1 MRSARGAA
9 YGLAAAALFG
19 ASAPLTKLLLPQ
31 SSPLMLAA
39 LLYLGAGLALTLY
52 RTARPRRAGAQEA
65 PLTSKDIPA
74 LVGIALFGGV
84 LGPVLMLCGLARVS
98 GFAGALLLNLES
110 PFTMILAV
118 MLFREH
124 LGRSELLGA
133 LLIVIGAALLSAR
146 PGEPLWADGLGI
158 AFIAGACLSWALDN
172 NLSQW
177 VSGKDPA
184 AIVQVKSLS
193 AGAGMLLVAVATG
206 QWVPSASFAAVALA
220 LGSLSYGLSLLLHM
234 RALRVL
240 GAAREAAFFATA
252 PFIGAALAI
261 PILGERPTS
270 FAALAGILMVSGA
283 IVLVRAR
290 HSHLHVHA
298 PLEHEHLHVHDEHHQ
313 HSHEGPITE
322 PHTHPHRHV
331 SLTHQHPHASDAHHR
346 HLHDR

>member
-19 ASAPLTKLLLPQ
+19 ASAPLTKLLLPR

-234 RALRVL
+234 RALRLL

-313 HSHEGPITE
+313 HSH
-322 PHTHPHRHV
+322 
-331 SLTHQHPHASDAHHR
+331 ASDAHHR

>member
-9 YGLAAAALFG
+9 YGLIAAALFG

-52 RTARPRRAGAQEA
+52 RAARPRRAAAQEA
-65 PLTSKDIPA
+65 PLGTNDIPA
-74 LVGIALFGGV
+74 LAGIALFGGV
-84 LGPVLMLCGLARVS
+84 VGPLLMLFGLSRVS
-98 GFAGALLLNLES
+98 GFAGSLLLNLET
-110 PFTMILAV
+110 PFTMLLAV

-124 LGRSELLGA
+124 LSRGEVLGA
-133 LLIVIGAALLSAR
+133 LLIVLGAGLLSGR
-146 PGEPLWADGLGI
+146 PGEALWADGWGI
-158 AFIAGACLSWALDN
+158 ALIAGACLSWALDN

-184 AIVQVKSLS
+184 AIVQAKALS
-193 AGAGMLLVAVATG
+193 SGVGMLLVAVATG
-206 QWVPSASFAAVALA
+206 QRVPGADFAAIALG

-234 RALRVL
+234 RALRLL

-261 PILGERPTS
+261 PILGERPTP
-270 FAALAGILMVSGA
+270 FAALAGIFMVTGA
-283 IVLVRAR
+283 ILLVRAR

-313 HSHEGPITE
+313 HPHQGPVTE
-322 PHTHPHRHV
+322 PHTHPHRHGP
-331 SLTHQHPHASDAHHR
+331 LTHQHAHVSDAHHR